1 MGTAAGTATRTPRV
15 LARIRWDNS
24 RDREK
29 VDCKQSWKKLPCSRV
44 IAKHPGGGAILSVSP
59 CYLLQFLPTHA
70 CLYFMFLREDM
81 VMFSMTSLVRFQDM
95 FQERSR
101 MSSAHEANTQRLMSA
116 LRDKETALKVRMV
129 FTLGRF
135 LFFTAASLLYVLQT
149 TTTDSPHRGHW
160 IHLINVVG
168 QTKFMSPLTDAVLLF
183 LMEQIDSYRVRL
195 KPITFENKELNI
207 QCTESN
213 NDSPWLA
220 VIARLLFILS
230 YVPHTLQNVGSSG
243 FLAL

>member
-1 MGTAAGTATRTPRV
+1 MS
-15 LARIRWDNS
+15 L
-24 RDREK
+24 
-29 VDCKQSWKKLPCSRV
+29 LY
-44 IAKHPGGGAILSVSP
+44 VSQRG
-59 CYLLQFLPTHA
+59 YGH
-70 CLYFMFLREDM
+70 
-81 VMFSMTSLVRFQDM
+81 VSMTSLVRFQDM

-168 QTKFMSPLTDAVLLF
+168 QTKFMSPLTDVVLLF

-195 KPITFENKELNI
+195 KPITFANKELNI